1 MESGLADL
9 TWATGATLSLQMLH
23 SQVSNKCSFQTN
35 ISLSLLGW
43 NEGEEDGVKIP
54 QNDPQRD
61 WISEQQAEKD

>member
-1 MESGLADL
+1 MESGQADL

-23 SQVSNKCSFQTN
+23 SQVSHKCSCLNKHF
-35 ISLSLLGW
+35 SLLGW
-43 NEGEEDGVKIP
+43 NEGEEHDVKIP